1 MKKENQVEDWIDIFF
16 GDLQRSFFGDE
27 FNEFWLEIEAY
38 ANEHRIPTRYVEEEF
53 ILEGEFL
60 PIPLTYEEH

>member
-1 MKKENQVEDWIDIFF
+1 MKKENQVEDWIDIF
-16 GDLQRSFFGDE
+16 LGDE

-38 ANEHRIPTRYVEEEF
+38 ADEHRIPTRYVEEEF